1 MNGAAK
7 ETRAPQRPRPSLL
20 AKLRKSARKQGARLA
35 CRLMGG
41 RKILGLCD
49 SHGGVLEYIHDHGL
63 LRPHLINCEIV
74 GGATAY
80 GLNNDASITQAFNK
94 FARTVG
100 RFADYDTVLVMLGEV
115 DCCVSMWNRA
125 ERRQEPVFEQIGP
138 ALAGIQRLVDW
149 LRAQGKRDIVI
160 LGSILPT
167 VADDERGLQLDAM
180 RRAIGA
186 GQRQRTELVL
196 EFNARLRELAQRN
209 GLPYIDVTAETVDRA
224 SGLVDPAYL
233 IGGTVDHHLS
243 QEKSAPLWAAQLR
256 RVLES

>member
-1 MNGAAK
+1 MNDGT
-7 ETRAPQRPRPSLL
+7 EPSRRSRPSLL
-20 AKLRKSARKQGARLA
+20 ARLRKSARKQRARLA

-49 SHGGVLEYIHDHGL
+49 SHGGVLEYIHDRGL

-80 GLNNDASITQAFNK
+80 GLSNDESITQAFRK
-94 FARTVG
+94 FTHAVA
-100 RFADYDTVLVMLGEV
+100 RFADYDTMVIMLGEV
-115 DCCVSMWNRA
+115 DCCVAMWNRA
-125 ERRQEPVFEQIGP
+125 ERRQEPVFEQIAP
-138 ALAGIQRLVDW
+138 ALHGIQRLVDW

-167 VADDERGLQLDAM
+167 VADGERALQLDAM

-196 EFNARLRELAQRN
+196 AFNEQLRQLAQRN
-209 GLPYIDVTAETVDRA
+209 GLPYLDVTEETLNRA
-224 SGLVDPAYL
+224 TGLVDPAFL
-233 IGGTVDHHLS
+233 IDGAVDHHLS
-243 QEKSAPLWAAQLR
+243 QEKSAPLWAAKLR
-256 RVLES
+256 AVLEP